1 MFKSKNM
8 ETYFGLDL
16 NTWWFLVLGGVLT
29 GYAVLDGF
37 DLGVGAIHLFWHKET
52 SRRIA
57 LNAIGPVWDGNEVW
71 LVIAGGAMFAGYP
84 VVYATIFSA
93 FYVPF
98 MLLLTGIIFRAVAI
112 EFRSKE
118 PMLWW
123 RTTWDI
129 MFSASSVLITLLLG
143 VVVGNLI
150 QGMPIGKD
158 LEYAGNWLDFL
169 NPYAFLIAFT
179 TLALFMM
186 HGTMFLLLKTE
197 DRVFAR
203 LTIMAKNLVIFFI
216 IMFAMT
222 TVTTLVYIPQMA
234 EKFRLHP
241 TLFALPALAIL
252 AVANIP
258 RLITR
263 RRYRIAFVFSGLT
276 TALLISLFA
285 VGLFPNIVMS
295 TLSPDNNITIYNAA
309 STQKTLTNLMI
320 VAMIGVPLVAAYT
333 TFVFWTFK
341 GKVKQDKMVY

>member
-1 MFKSKNM
+1 M
-8 ETYFGLDL
+8 ETYLGLDL
-16 NTWWFLVLGGVLT
+16 NTWWFLVLGAVLT

-71 LVIAGGAMFAGYP
+71 LVIAGGVMFVGFP
-84 VVYATIFSA
+84 VVYGTVFSA

-98 MLLLTGIIFRAVAI
+98 MLFLTGIIFRAVAI

-118 PMLWW
+118 PMMWW
-123 RTTWDI
+123 RWTWDI
-129 MFSASSVLITLLLG
+129 LFSVSSILITLLLG
-143 VVVGNLI
+143 LVLGNLI
-150 QGMPIGKD
+150 QGMPIDKD

-169 NPYAFLIAFT
+169 NPYAFLIVFT

-186 HGTMFLLLKTE
+186 HGSMFLLLKTE

-203 LTIMAKNLVIFFI
+203 LTVLSKNMVIFFI

-234 EKFRLHP
+234 EKFRLNP
-241 TLFALPALAIL
+241 TLFILPALAIFS
-252 AVANIP
+252 VANIP
-258 RLITR
+258 RLITK
-263 RRYRIAFVFSGLT
+263 RRYLIAFLFSGVT
-276 TALLISLFA
+276 ITLLISLFA
-285 VGLFPNIVMS
+285 VGLFPNIVVS
-295 TLSPDNNITIYNAA
+295 TLSSNNNITIYNAA
-309 STQKTLTNLMI
+309 STQLTLTNLLI
-320 VAMIGVPLVAAYT
+320 VTMIGVPLVAAYT

-341 GKVKQDKMVY
+341 GKVKKDSLIY